1 MLSRAKPAIGPG
13 STTPAKEAE
22 KKKKKLPKVE
32 DFLNLRD
39 YTGAITL
46 LEVHVH
52 KYNAIENLSPRAAC
66 GKYISTYKRN
76 QKPQAFSNRIKIPV
90 YPKRRKIL
98 VCFFLCCI

>member
-13 STTPAKEAE
+13 STTPAKED

-46 LEVHVH
+46 LEVRDLGTSSGGKRFCHICRISILGE
-52 KYNAIENLSPRAAC
+52 KYASSLR
-66 GKYISTYKRN
+66 
-76 QKPQAFSNRIKIPV
+76 
-90 YPKRRKIL
+90 
-98 VCFFLCCI
+98 

>member
-13 STTPAKEAE
+13 STTPAKED

-46 LEVHVH
+46 LEVRHFITLKESH
-52 KYNAIENLSPRAAC
+52 RRYYSTG
-66 GKYISTYKRN
+66 GKRFRYIFWR
-76 QKPQAFSNRIKIPV
+76 
-90 YPKRRKIL
+90 
-98 VCFFLCCI
+98 

>member
-13 STTPAKEAE
+13 STTPAKED

-46 LEVHVH
+46 LEVRHF
-52 KYNAIENLSPRAAC
+52 ITQE
-66 GKYISTYKRN
+66 
-76 QKPQAFSNRIKIPV
+76 
-90 YPKRRKIL
+90 IL
-98 VCFFLCCI
+98 LYWR